1 MKCNRSQILITF
13 AGALAV
19 LALVIFSGFQI
30 SKLNTR
36 YSLRQYFPK
45 SHPILKQTD
54 EVVKTFELRETSAY
68 FATLEIPANTKGT
81 WLEPKRMADLKE
93 ITAKLTALQDV
104 GSVVS
109 LANVSMAIADKSE
122 LHIGPIGDVLPPKKW
137 KAAVT
142 NQQLLE
148 PQLISK
154 DHRSVLIAIEPRT
167 TVNSKLATLETRIR
181 RTIRSTIIPY
191 KTGLAGVPVMQS
203 RLSEKLKSEVGKF
216 LGLCL
221 VIFIAMFALFYKNW
235 APIVFVAVSL
245 VICNFCVLGLLAYFN
260 VPMTMLLS
268 TLPIV
273 VSICCVSLAI
283 HTLHIWAD
291 RLADYS
297 RPKNM
302 ITRWQLNIR
311 TQRDILL
318 GNFLGSLTTAIGFAA
333 LVTAAIPAIQQ
344 YAIVVAL
351 SVLLTFIIMEIVL
364 TISLPWQNPVP
375 REWIGR
381 RANWILFVTR
391 NARTV
396 FASVLILT
404 LFLGYQ
410 AFYLNFSTQL
420 FTDLP
425 RKEPVSRDMARIDRG
440 FGGTVNLD
448 ISIESKNKK
457 AWSDPAQ
464 LKKLKA
470 ALAKIRK
477 VSGVGSVLGLTDF
490 LENPLPVKR
499 EAVAETFFMYS
510 MAAANPLRQ
519 FVDGSQRKTRIALRL
534 SDLPSDQIEI
544 VRKKVRAIL
553 RSEMPGVH
561 LTEVGLAVNSHT
573 INKEVSHELLFGFW
587 QSVLAIGIL
596 LLVIFRSWRF
606 ALIACMPNLM
616 APIMLMGVMAM
627 AQTPIKPAVALIFSV
642 AIGLAFN
649 NTVYLLSRL
658 KRLQQTY
665 GSNRE
670 ALKEALL
677 VEGNPCMAESLLT
690 FGGFL
695 IFVSSDFSLNQ
706 TFGAYMVISIFAGF
720 LGDLAFMPAMLHL
733 FPNLLP
739 APEGAAHGSDM
750 GSSATGGGTSPNAG
764 VATDLGTLENLAS
777 SSGSLGTI
785 TKAAS
790 VVAIFSLAFA
800 GAQKAH
806 AGEAEDLLSKARVAL
821 ESKTD
826 QATVNLKIIEA
837 NGDKKVRSMNLKT
850 MREKDAFYALVRILT
865 PTDIKGTALLSEIK
879 DGAES
884 QWLYSPSS
892 QQVRRVVSANKSSG
906 VLGSE
911 LTPEDLNST
920 AIKGAKVKLLKKDAK
935 TAWIEVTPK
944 KGASE
949 YSRVVL
955 TLSLPQALPKQ
966 TQYYI
971 GKKMV
976 KTVDFKNYATTKSKV
991 YRAKNLMVKN
1001 LVNGRATEV
1010 EFKDLKT
1017 NAKLDADDFTVNAL
1031 KRGE

>member
-1 MKCNRSQILITF
+1 MKCNRSQILTTI
-13 AGALAV
+13 AGGLAV
-19 LALVIFSGFQI
+19 ISLVVFSGFQI

-36 YSLRQYFPK
+36 YSIRQYFPK
-45 SHPILKQTD
+45 SHPILKQN
-54 EVVKTFELRETSAY
+54 EEIVKTFELRETAAF
-68 FATLEIPANTKGT
+68 FATLEIPAGAKGT

-93 ITAKLTALQDV
+93 ITEKLSALEDV

-137 KAAVT
+137 NAAVT

-148 PQLISK
+148 PQLITK
-154 DHRSVLIAIEPRT
+154 DHRTVLVAIEPRT
-167 TVNSKLATLETRIR
+167 TVNSKLAVLENRIR

-191 KTGLAGVPVMQS
+191 HTGLAGVPVMQS

-216 LGLCL
+216 LALCL
-221 VIFIAMFALFYKNW
+221 IIFVAMFALFYRNW
-235 APIVFVAVSL
+235 APIAFVSICL
-245 VICNFCVLGLLAYFN
+245 IICNFCVLGLLAYLN

-273 VSICCVSLAI
+273 VSIACVSLAI

-291 RLADYS
+291 RLSDFNH
-297 RPKNM
+297 PTHPV
-302 ITRWQLNIR
+302 TRWQLNLR
-311 TQRDILL
+311 TQKEIFR

-333 LVTAAIPAIQQ
+333 LITAAVPAIQQ
-344 YAIVVAL
+344 YALVVSG
-351 SVLLTFIIMEIVL
+351 SVILTFTLMEIIFV
-364 TISLPWQNPVP
+364 ISLPWQNPVP
-375 REWIGR
+375 RKWVGR
-381 RANWILFVTR
+381 RANWMLLVTR
-391 NARTV
+391 HAKPV
-396 FASVLILT
+396 FASVVLLT
-404 LFLGYQ
+404 LFMGYQ
-410 AFYLNFSTQL
+410 AFNLNFSTQL

-425 RKEPVSRDMARIDRG
+425 RKEAVSQDMARIDRG

-448 ISIESKNKK
+448 IAIDAHNKK
-457 AWSDPAQ
+457 VWADPVQ
-464 LKKLKA
+464 LKKLKS
-470 ALAKIRK
+470 ALAQIRNVK
-477 VSGVGSVLGLTDF
+477 GVGSVLGLTDF
-490 LENPLPVKR
+490 LETPLPVKR

-510 MAAANPLRQ
+510 MASSNPLRQ
-519 FVDGSQRKTRIALRL
+519 FVDGAQRKTRIAVRL
-534 SDLPSDQIEI
+534 ADLPSDQIEA
-544 VRKKVRAIL
+544 VRKKVRAIIQT
-553 RSEMPGVH
+553 EMPGVH

-587 QSVLAIGIL
+587 QSILAIGL
-596 LLVIFRSWRF
+596 LLFFIFRSWRF
-606 ALIACMPNLM
+606 ALVACLPNLM
-616 APIMLMGVMAM
+616 APIMLMGVMAL

-658 KRLQQTY
+658 KRLQKTA
-665 GSNRE
+665 GSNRA
-670 ALKEALL
+670 ALREALL

-739 APEGAAHGSDM
+739 APGGAAEAPGLR
-750 GSSATGGGTSPNAG
+750 G
-764 VATDLGTLENLAS
+764 VAPATSDLS
-777 SSGSLGTI
+777 SLKT
-785 TKAAS
+785 AAS
-790 VVAIFSLAFA
+790 FAAIMTIAMFA
-800 GAQKAH
+800 SGKAQ
-806 AGEAEDLLSKARVAL
+806 AGEAEVLLSKSRHAL

-826 QATVNLKIIEA
+826 QASVNLKIIEA
-837 NGDKKVRSMNLKT
+837 NGDKKVRSLNLKT
-850 MREKDAFYALVRILT
+850 LRDKNAFYALVRILA
-865 PTDIKGTALLSEIK
+865 PNDIKGTALLSEIK
-879 DGAES
+879 DGVES

-892 QQVRRVVSANKSSG
+892 QQVRRVVSSNKSSG

-911 LTPEDLNST
+911 LTAEDLNSS
-920 AIKGAKVKLLKKDAK
+920 AIKGAKVKLIKKDAK
-935 TAWIEVTPK
+935 TAWIEVTPE

-949 YSRVVL
+949 YTSVVL
-955 TLSLPQALPKQ
+955 MLSLPQALPQQ
-966 TQYYI
+966 TQYFK
-971 GKKMV
+971 GKKKV
-976 KTVDFKNYATTKSKV
+976 KTVDFKNYVATKSKV
-991 YRAKNLMVKN
+991 FRAKNLNVKN

-1031 KRGE
+1031 KRSE